1 MSQIVVMGPK
11 DVAAMR
17 KAHRDAEAAYFQAKV
32 GALEFAIDT
41 MAESGE
47 DFTAS
52 ELAYM
57 TGLTPNEVAAQM
69 AEYGW
74 CRAARAAG
82 INSDT
87 IVHGSRDTE
96 MKFVR
101 VMPDGSIN
109 PDQCMT
115 VVRHQ
120 RTYGLRANST
130 KRSYR

>member
-1 MSQIVVMGPK
+1 MSKVVVMGPK

-17 KAHRDAEAAYFQAKV
+17 KAHKDAEAAYFQAKV

-47 DFTAS
+47 EFTAS
-52 ELAYM
+52 ELADM
-57 TGLTPNEVAAQM
+57 TGLTSNEIAIQM
-69 AEYGW
+69 TGR
-74 CRAARAAG
+74 CRAGNAAG
-82 INSDT
+82 IGLDA
-87 IVHGSRDTE
+87 IVRKSRDTE

-120 RTYGLRANST
+120 RTYGLRA
-130 KRSYR
+130 KKSYR

>member
-1 MSQIVVMGPK
+1 MDKIVVMGPQ

-17 KAHRDAEAAYFQAKV
+17 KAHKEAEAAYFSAKV
-32 GALEFAIDT
+32 GALEFAVDT
-41 MAESGE
+41 MAETGE
-47 DFTAS
+47 EYTAS

-69 AEYGW
+69 GWDGW
-74 CRAARAAG
+74 CKAAREAG
-82 INSDT
+82 IGSDT
-87 IVHGSRDTE
+87 FVVGSRTTE

-120 RTYGLRANST
+120 RTYGLRANSA
-130 KRSYR
+130 KKSYR

>member
-1 MSQIVVMGPK
+1 MGKVVVMGPN

-47 DFTAS
+47 EFTAN
-52 ELAYM
+52 ELAYL
-57 TGLTPNEVAAQM
+57 TGLTSNEVAAQM

-96 MKFVR
+96 MKFIR

-120 RTYGLRANST
+120 RTYGLRANGAKKSC
-130 KRSYR
+130 R

>member
-1 MSQIVVMGPK
+1 MSKVVVMGPK

-17 KAHRDAEAAYFQAKV
+17 KAHKDAEAAYFQAKV

-47 DFTAS
+47 EFTAS
-52 ELAYM
+52 ELADM
-57 TGLTPNEVAAQM
+57 TGLTSNEIAIQM
-69 AEYGW
+69 TGW
-74 CRAARAAG
+74 CRAGNAAG
-82 INSDT
+82 IGHDT
-87 IVHGSRDTE
+87 IVQKSRDTE

-120 RTYGLRANST
+120 RTYGLRANSA
-130 KRSYR
+130 KKSYR

>member
-1 MSQIVVMGPK
+1 MSKVVVMGPN
-11 DVAAMR
+11 DVVAMR

-47 DFTAS
+47 EFTAN
-52 ELAYM
+52 ELAYL
-57 TGLTPNEVAAQM
+57 TGLTSNEVAAQM
-69 AEYGW
+69 GEYGW

-82 INSDT
+82 IESGT
-87 IVHGSRDTE
+87 IVHGIRETE
-96 MKFVR
+96 MKFIR

-120 RTYGLRANST
+120 RTYGLRT
-130 KRSYR
+130 KKSCR

>member
-1 MSQIVVMGPK
+1 MSKVVVMGPK

-32 GALEFAIDT
+32 GALEFAIGT

-47 DFTAS
+47 EFTAS
-52 ELAYM
+52 ELADM

-69 AEYGW
+69 GWDGW
-74 CRAARAAG
+74 CKAGREAG
-82 INSDT
+82 ITSGT
-87 IVHGSRDTE
+87 IEVGCRTTE

-120 RTYGLRANST
+120 RTYGLRANSA